1 MAGKHIAGTTREDG
15 QEPLNWM
22 SPLKTSAVQSINLSG
37 WETGGFLGGVR
48 TAALY
53 QPVRSY
59 Q

>member
-53 QPVRSY
+53 QL
-59 Q
+59 